1 MGMIGTFDA
10 FTTARLGIYAA
21 QHGLRVTGNN
31 ISNIN
36 TAGYTRQRIDQ
47 VSLKTGASDM
57 YRSTYDNHVGN
68 GALVTGIN
76 QIRDPYLDIR
86 YRNTSSDVGFYDT
99 MLGGLQQIAS
109 ILDEVGK
116 GENGGD
122 GLLYAELMK
131 LSTALRQLESNP
143 NKDNDN
149 LTRASAEA
157 LASLFRTYADKLD
170 TLKKNTLEGFEKD
183 ISSVNEILT
192 NIRNL
197 NESIRDNELQGDN
210 ALELRD
216 ERNRQIDALSEYMH
230 IRVEYSMEDAGA
242 GKQVEKLTIR
252 LGNSNPDPTVTTD
265 SSVLIDG
272 LFGTQVSVKMVPK
285 ANPDYDAN
293 DPNSFQYLK
302 PDNTGTNDPD
312 EAEQVYDENYILQL
326 GKLVD
331 RRGKEW
337 EGRTS
342 AYKELTQAEL
352 LKPPYNMVL
361 GEKAAFS
368 YKFTPAAGAQWADGE
383 TFEIGGKIFTIGK
396 DIPLTDANDPKAM
409 AAFLAQNL
417 GAVNPNY
424 KVSIDPNDPTNLLFT
439 ANKTGKVDPADV
451 PTINVKND
459 PDGKL
464 NFGAMNTINQGVTGK
479 APTFPAPTTTPN
491 PDGTETIV
499 SYIQSVGKYYEVTT
513 QVEHTDEVTLDDND
527 LHGSLQATRELLTE
541 AGSFATQ
548 DTVANVDE
556 NAGIKRGI
564 PFYQKSLDLLAQK
577 LATEYNKLNEGVM
590 LDQDGNEVESITGT
604 IEFLKSL
611 GVTFHEAGNSK
622 GGFGDGYYVNAD
634 GIFVGTTEHPVCVL
648 DQAQLSVNDTVQE
661 AVKKI
666 RDSGADPTFANGID
680 IDDPANEAQLAGL
693 LKDFMK
699 AHGVNSDNAEKETV
713 TLTKPIKMGGP
724 LFSNRND
731 GDDTTGITASNISVS
746 HSWSTG
752 DVRIVPKF
760 EVLFNGEVTDSTQNV
775 NVGHMLALIEKSLVY
790 NPQDLVPTAV
800 GTKLFQGSFNDMLS
814 DSVTTLGND
823 QRIQTSKLN
832 TTYTSLIDLDTSR
845 EGVSGVDLNDETMN
859 MMQYQKAYSAAC
871 RLMTAIDEAIDRLI
885 NNTGIAGR

>member
-57 YRSTYDNHVGN
+57 YRSVYDNHVGN

-86 YRNTSSDVGFYDT
+86 YRNTSSDVGYHDT
-99 MLGGLQQIAS
+99 MLDGLQQIAS

-122 GLLYAELMK
+122 GLLYAQLLD
-131 LSTALRQLESNP
+131 LSTSLRELSKNP

-157 LASLFRTYADKLD
+157 LASLFNTYADKLE
-170 TLKKNTLEGFEKD
+170 TLRKNTLEGFEKD
-183 ISSVNEILT
+183 ISTVNEILT
-192 NIRNL
+192 NIRDL

-216 ERNRQIDALSEYMH
+216 ERNRQIDKLSEYMH

-285 ANPDYDAN
+285 ANPDYDAK

-326 GKLVD
+326 GKLYD

-342 AYKELTQAEL
+342 VYQELTQQDL
-352 LKPPYNMVL
+352 VDNFGMVL
-361 GEKAAFS
+361 GKKAEF
-368 YKFTPAAGAQWADGE
+368 KFDVGAATGWKEGDVIQ
-383 TFEIGGKIFTIGK
+383 IGGKDITIGANG
-396 DIPLTDANDPKAM
+396 DIT
-409 AAFLAQNL
+409 LADM
-417 GAVNPNY
+417 G
-424 KVSIDPNDPTNLLFT
+424 DPTKLAKLVADNLNGTVPGYTITADGGTLVYTATKTGEVAAADKPAGPTFNPGTGNGTIAFT
-439 ANKTGKVDPADV
+439 AGDE
-451 PTINVKND
+451 
-459 PDGKL
+459 
-464 NFGAMNTINQGVTGK
+464 FFGVTGK
-479 APTFPAPTTTPN
+479 APKFPNPVTTNN
-491 PDGTETIV
+491 PDGTQTIV
-499 SYIQSVGKYYEVTT
+499 SYIQSAGKYYKVTT
-513 QVEHTDEVTLDDND
+513 QVEHTNEVTLDDND
-527 LHGSLQATRELLTE
+527 IHGSLQATRELLTE
-541 AGSFATQ
+541 AGAFATK

-556 NAGIKRGI
+556 NAAKKRGI
-564 PFYQKSLDLLAQK
+564 PYYQKTLDLLAQQFAK
-577 LATEYNKLNEGVM
+577 QYNQLNEGVM
-590 LDQDGNEVESITGT
+590 LDQDGNEVTSITGT
-604 IEFLKSL
+604 IEELKNM
-611 GVTFHEAGNSK
+611 GVRLNQAAGTD
-622 GGFGDGYYVNAD
+622 GGFGDGFYVKAD
-634 GIFVGTTEHPVCVL
+634 GTYMGTTAHYPNCNL
-648 DQAQLSVNDTVQE
+648 DAAQIKVTDTVDE
-661 AVKKI
+661 AYDK
-666 RDSGADPTFANGID
+666 A
-680 IDDPANEAQLAGL
+680 
-693 LKDFMK
+693 K
-699 AHGVNSDNAEKETV
+699 AHGAIAATTREEKIAALKAFIKDHGVNEDNIEKEKV
-713 TLTKPIKMGGP
+713 TLTGPIEMGGP

-731 GDDTTGITASNISVS
+731 GDDITGITAANLSVS
-746 HSWSTG
+746 HSWSIG

-760 EVLFNGEVTDSTQNV
+760 EVLFDGDVDHSTQNK
-775 NVGHMLALIEKSLVY
+775 NVDHMLAMIDKSLLY
-790 NPQDLVPTAV
+790 NPQDLVKDAV
-800 GTKLFQGSFNDMLS
+800 GTKLFEGSFNDMLS
-814 DSVTTLGND
+814 DACTIRGND
-823 QRIQTSKLN
+823 HRVQDIKLN
-832 TTYTSLIDLDTSR
+832 TSYTSLIDLDTSR

>member
-131 LSTALRQLESNP
+131 LSTALRELESNP

-285 ANPDYDAN
+285 ANPDYNAN
-293 DPNSFQYLK
+293 DPNSFKYLK
-302 PDNTGTNDPD
+302 PDNNGTNDPD

-342 AYKELTQAEL
+342 AYKELTDAEL
-352 LKPPYNMVL
+352 AGFGMVR
-361 GEKAAFS
+361 GEKAVF
-368 YKFTPAAGAQWADGE
+368 KFNVGAAAGWNDGDVIQ
-383 TFEIGGKIFTIGK
+383 IGGKDVTIGANG
-396 DIPLTDANDPKAM
+396 DIT
-409 AAFLAQNL
+409 LA
-417 GAVNPNY
+417 
-424 KVSIDPNDPTNLLFT
+424 DMNDPTKLAALVAKNLNGTVPGYTITADGATLVYTATKTGLVDT
-439 ANKTGKVDPADV
+439 ANKPAGPTFNPGTGTG
-451 PTINVKND
+451 TID
-459 PDGKL
+459 FTDGAE
-464 NFGAMNTINQGVTGK
+464 FFGVTGK
-479 APTFPAPTTTPN
+479 APTLPAPTTTDN
-491 PDGTETIV
+491 PDGTQTIV

-661 AVKKI
+661 AAKKI

>member
-143 NKDNDN
+143 DKNNDN

-285 ANPDYDAN
+285 ANPDYNAN
-293 DPNSFQYLK
+293 DPNSFKYLK
-302 PDNTGTNDPD
+302 PDNNGTNDPD

-342 AYKELTQAEL
+342 AYKELTDAEL
-352 LKPPYNMVL
+352 AGFGMVR
-361 GEKAAFS
+361 GEKAVF
-368 YKFTPAAGAQWADGE
+368 KFNVGAAAGWNDGDVIQ
-383 TFEIGGKIFTIGK
+383 IGGKDVTIGANG
-396 DIPLTDANDPKAM
+396 DIT
-409 AAFLAQNL
+409 LA
-417 GAVNPNY
+417 
-424 KVSIDPNDPTNLLFT
+424 DMNDPTKLAALVAKNLNGTVPGYTITADGGTLVYTATKTGLVDT
-439 ANKTGKVDPADV
+439 ANKPAGPTFNPGTGTG
-451 PTINVKND
+451 TID
-459 PDGKL
+459 FTDGAE
-464 NFGAMNTINQGVTGK
+464 FFGVTGK
-479 APTFPAPTTTPN
+479 APTLPAPTTTNN
-491 PDGTETIV
+491 PDGTQTIV

-577 LATEYNKLNEGVM
+577 LATEYNKLNKGVM

>member
-57 YRSTYDNHVGN
+57 YRSVYDNHVGN

-86 YRNTSSDVGFYDT
+86 YRNTSSDVGYHDT
-99 MLGGLQQIAS
+99 MLDGLQQIAS

-122 GLLYAELMK
+122 GLLYAQLLD
-131 LSTALRQLESNP
+131 LSTSLRELSKNP

-157 LASLFRTYADKLD
+157 LASLFNTYADKLE
-170 TLKKNTLEGFEKD
+170 TLRKNTLEGFEKD
-183 ISSVNEILT
+183 ISTVNEILT
-192 NIRNL
+192 NIRDL

-216 ERNRQIDALSEYMH
+216 ERNRQIDKLSEYMH

-265 SSVLIDG
+265 SSVLVDG

-326 GKLVD
+326 GKLYD

-342 AYKELTQAEL
+342 AYQELTDADL
-352 LKPPYNMVL
+352 AGFGMVR
-361 GEKAAFS
+361 GEKAS
-368 YKFTPAAGAQWADGE
+368 YSFKFTPAAGAQWADGD
-383 TFEIGGKIFTIGK
+383 TFQIGGKTFTIGK
-396 DIPLTDANDPKAM
+396 DIPLGDANDSEKM

-424 KVSIDPNDPTNLLFT
+424 TVSINKNDPANLLFT
-439 ANKTGKVDPADV
+439 AKKTGKVDAADV
-451 PTINVKND
+451 PKLNVTND

-464 NFGAMNTINQGVTGK
+464 TFGAMITINGGKDAAAPKFPDPVT
-479 APTFPAPTTTPN
+479 TNN
-491 PDGTETIV
+491 PDGTQTIV
-499 SYIQSVGKYYEVTT
+499 SYIQSAGKYYKVTT
-513 QVEHTDEVTLDDND
+513 QVEHTNEVTLDDND
-527 LHGSLQATRELLTE
+527 IHGSLQATRELLTE
-541 AGSFATQ
+541 AGAFATK

-556 NAGIKRGI
+556 NAAKKRGI
-564 PFYQKSLDLLAQK
+564 PYYQKTLDLLAQQFAK
-577 LATEYNKLNEGVM
+577 QYNQLNEGVM
-590 LDQDGNEVESITGT
+590 LDQDGNEVTSITGT
-604 IEFLKSL
+604 IEELKNM
-611 GVTFHEAGNSK
+611 GVRLNQAAGTD
-622 GGFGDGYYVNAD
+622 GGFGDGFYVKAD
-634 GIFVGTTEHPVCVL
+634 GTYMGTTAHYPNCNL
-648 DQAQLSVNDTVQE
+648 DAAQIKVTDTVDE
-661 AVKKI
+661 AYDK
-666 RDSGADPTFANGID
+666 A
-680 IDDPANEAQLAGL
+680 
-693 LKDFMK
+693 K
-699 AHGVNSDNAEKETV
+699 AHGAIAATTREEKIAALKAFIKDHGVNEDNIEKEKV
-713 TLTKPIKMGGP
+713 TLTGPIEMGGP

-731 GDDTTGITASNISVS
+731 GDDITGITAANLSVS
-746 HSWSTG
+746 HSWSIG

-760 EVLFNGEVTDSTQNV
+760 EVLFDGDVDHSTQNK
-775 NVGHMLALIEKSLVY
+775 NVDHMLAMIDKSLLY
-790 NPQDLVPTAV
+790 NPQDLVKDAV
-800 GTKLFQGSFNDMLS
+800 GTKLFEGSFNDMLS
-814 DSVTTLGND
+814 DACTIRGND
-823 QRIQTSKLN
+823 HRVQDIKLN
-832 TTYTSLIDLDTSR
+832 TSYTSLIDLDTSR

>member
-116 GENGGD
+116 GENDGD

-131 LSTALRQLESNP
+131 LSTALRELESNP

-285 ANPDYDAN
+285 ANPDFNAN

-342 AYKELTQAEL
+342 AYKELTDAEL
-352 LKPPYNMVL
+352 AGFGMVR
-361 GEKAAFS
+361 GEKAVF
-368 YKFTPAAGAQWADGE
+368 KFNVGAAAGWNDGDVIQ
-383 TFEIGGKIFTIGK
+383 IGGKDVTIGANG
-396 DIPLTDANDPKAM
+396 DIT
-409 AAFLAQNL
+409 LA
-417 GAVNPNY
+417 
-424 KVSIDPNDPTNLLFT
+424 DMNDPTKLAALVAKNLNGTVPGYTITADGGTLVYTATKTGLVDT
-439 ANKTGKVDPADV
+439 ANKPTG
-451 PTINVKND
+451 PTFNPGTGAGTID
-459 PDGKL
+459 FTDGAE
-464 NFGAMNTINQGVTGK
+464 FFGVTGK
-479 APTFPAPTTTPN
+479 APTLPAPTTTDN
-491 PDGTETIV
+491 PDGTQTIV

-577 LATEYNKLNEGVM
+577 LATEYNKLNKGVM

-680 IDDPANEAQLAGL
+680 IDAPANEAQLAGL

>member
-57 YRSTYDNHVGN
+57 YRSVYDNHVGN

-86 YRNTSSDVGFYDT
+86 YRNTSSDVGYHDT
-99 MLGGLQQIAS
+99 MLDGLQQIAS

-122 GLLYAELMK
+122 GLLYAQLLD
-131 LSTALRQLESNP
+131 LSTSLRELSKNP

-157 LASLFRTYADKLD
+157 LASLFNTYADKLE
-170 TLKKNTLEGFEKD
+170 TLRKNTLEGFEKD
-183 ISSVNEILT
+183 ISTVNEILT
-192 NIRNL
+192 NIRDL

-216 ERNRQIDALSEYMH
+216 ERNRQIDKLSEYMH

-265 SSVLIDG
+265 SSVLVDG

-326 GKLVD
+326 GKLYD

-342 AYKELTQAEL
+342 AYQELTDADL
-352 LKPPYNMVL
+352 AGFGMVR
-361 GEKAAFS
+361 GEKAS
-368 YKFTPAAGAQWADGE
+368 YSFKFTPAAGAQWADGD
-383 TFEIGGKIFTIGK
+383 TFQIGGKTFTIGK
-396 DIPLTDANDPKAM
+396 DIPLGDANDSEKM

-424 KVSIDPNDPTNLLFT
+424 TVSIDKNDPANLLFT
-439 ANKTGKVDPADV
+439 AKKTGKVDAADV
-451 PTINVKND
+451 PKLNVTND

-464 NFGAMNTINQGVTGK
+464 TFGAMITINGGKDAAAPKFPDPVT
-479 APTFPAPTTTPN
+479 TN
-491 PDGTETIV
+491 NLDGTQTIV
-499 SYIQSVGKYYEVTT
+499 SYIQSAGKYYKVTT
-513 QVEHTDEVTLDDND
+513 QVEHTNEVTLDDND
-527 LHGSLQATRELLTE
+527 IHGSLQATRELLTE
-541 AGSFATQ
+541 AGAFATK

-556 NAGIKRGI
+556 NAAKKRGI
-564 PFYQKSLDLLAQK
+564 PYYQKTLDLLAQQFAK
-577 LATEYNKLNEGVM
+577 QYNQLNEGVM
-590 LDQDGNEVESITGT
+590 LDQDGNEVTSITGT
-604 IEFLKSL
+604 IEELKNM
-611 GVTFHEAGNSK
+611 GVRLNQAAGTD
-622 GGFGDGYYVNAD
+622 GGFGDGFYVKAD
-634 GIFVGTTEHPVCVL
+634 GTYMGTTAHYPNCNL
-648 DQAQLSVNDTVQE
+648 DAAQIKVTDTVDE
-661 AVKKI
+661 AYDK
-666 RDSGADPTFANGID
+666 A
-680 IDDPANEAQLAGL
+680 
-693 LKDFMK
+693 K
-699 AHGVNSDNAEKETV
+699 AHGAIAATTREEKIAALKAFIKDHGVNEDNIEKEKV
-713 TLTKPIKMGGP
+713 TLTGPIEMGGP

-731 GDDTTGITASNISVS
+731 GDDITGITAANLSVS
-746 HSWSTG
+746 HSWSIG

-760 EVLFNGEVTDSTQNV
+760 EVLFDGDVDHSTQNK
-775 NVGHMLALIEKSLVY
+775 NVDHMLAMIDKSLLY
-790 NPQDLVPTAV
+790 NPQDLVKDAV
-800 GTKLFQGSFNDMLS
+800 GTKLFEGSFNDMLS
-814 DSVTTLGND
+814 DACTIRGND
-823 QRIQTSKLN
+823 HRVQDIKLN
-832 TTYTSLIDLDTSR
+832 TSYTSLIDLDTSR

>member
-57 YRSTYDNHVGN
+57 YRSVYDNHVGN

-86 YRNTSSDVGFYDT
+86 YRNTSSDVGYHDT
-99 MLGGLQQIAS
+99 MLDGLQQIAS

-122 GLLYAELMK
+122 GLLYAQLLD
-131 LSTALRQLESNP
+131 LSTSLRELSKNP

-157 LASLFRTYADKLD
+157 LASLFNTYADKLE
-170 TLKKNTLEGFEKD
+170 TLRKNTLEGFEKD
-183 ISSVNEILT
+183 ISTVNEILT
-192 NIRNL
+192 NIRDL

-216 ERNRQIDALSEYMH
+216 ERNRQIDKLSEYMH

-265 SSVLIDG
+265 SSVLVDG

-326 GKLVD
+326 GKLYD

-342 AYKELTQAEL
+342 AYQELTDADL
-352 LKPPYNMVL
+352 AGFGMVR
-361 GEKAAFS
+361 GEKAS
-368 YKFTPAAGAQWADGE
+368 YSFKFTPAAGAQWADGD
-383 TFEIGGKIFTIGK
+383 TFQIGGKTFTIGK
-396 DIPLTDANDPKAM
+396 DIPLGDANDSEKM

-424 KVSIDPNDPTNLLFT
+424 TVSIDKNDPANLLFT
-439 ANKTGKVDPADV
+439 AKKTGKVDAADV
-451 PTINVKND
+451 PKLNVTND

-464 NFGAMNTINQGVTGK
+464 TFGAMITINGGKDAAAPKFPDPVT
-479 APTFPAPTTTPN
+479 TNN
-491 PDGTETIV
+491 PDGTQTIV
-499 SYIQSVGKYYEVTT
+499 SYIQSAGKYYKVTT
-513 QVEHTDEVTLDDND
+513 QVEHTNEVTLDDND
-527 LHGSLQATRELLTE
+527 IHGSL
-541 AGSFATQ
+541 
-548 DTVANVDE
+548 
-556 NAGIKRGI
+556 
-564 PFYQKSLDLLAQK
+564 
-577 LATEYNKLNEGVM
+577 
-590 LDQDGNEVESITGT
+590 
-604 IEFLKSL
+604 
-611 GVTFHEAGNSK
+611 
-622 GGFGDGYYVNAD
+622 
-634 GIFVGTTEHPVCVL
+634 
-648 DQAQLSVNDTVQE
+648 
-661 AVKKI
+661 
-666 RDSGADPTFANGID
+666 
-680 IDDPANEAQLAGL
+680 
-693 LKDFMK
+693 
-699 AHGVNSDNAEKETV
+699 
-713 TLTKPIKMGGP
+713 
-724 LFSNRND
+724 
-731 GDDTTGITASNISVS
+731 
-746 HSWSTG
+746 
-752 DVRIVPKF
+752 
-760 EVLFNGEVTDSTQNV
+760 
-775 NVGHMLALIEKSLVY
+775 
-790 NPQDLVPTAV
+790 
-800 GTKLFQGSFNDMLS
+800 
-814 DSVTTLGND
+814 
-823 QRIQTSKLN
+823 
-832 TTYTSLIDLDTSR
+832 
-845 EGVSGVDLNDETMN
+845 
-859 MMQYQKAYSAAC
+859 
-871 RLMTAIDEAIDRLI
+871 
-885 NNTGIAGR
+885 

>member
-143 NKDNDN
+143 DKNNDN

-285 ANPDYDAN
+285 ANPDYNAN
-293 DPNSFQYLK
+293 DPNSFKYLK
-302 PDNTGTNDPD
+302 PDNNGTNDPD

-342 AYKELTQAEL
+342 AYKELTDAEL
-352 LKPPYNMVL
+352 AGFGMVR
-361 GEKAAFS
+361 GEKAVF
-368 YKFTPAAGAQWADGE
+368 KFNVGAAAGWNDGDVIQ
-383 TFEIGGKIFTIGK
+383 IGGKDVTIGANG
-396 DIPLTDANDPKAM
+396 DIT
-409 AAFLAQNL
+409 LA
-417 GAVNPNY
+417 
-424 KVSIDPNDPTNLLFT
+424 DMNDPTKLAALVAKNLNGTVPGYTITADGATLVYTATKTGLVDT
-439 ANKTGKVDPADV
+439 ANKPAGPTFNPGTGTG
-451 PTINVKND
+451 TID
-459 PDGKL
+459 FTDGAE
-464 NFGAMNTINQGVTGK
+464 FFGVTGK
-479 APTFPAPTTTPN
+479 APTLPAPTTTNN
-491 PDGTETIV
+491 PDGTQTIV

-661 AVKKI
+661 AAKKI

>member
-285 ANPDYDAN
+285 ANPDYDAK

-352 LKPPYNMVL
+352 LNPPYNMVL
-361 GEKAAFS
+361 GQKAVF
-368 YKFTPAAGAQWADGE
+368 KFNVGPAAGWKEGDVIQ
-383 TFEIGGKIFTIGK
+383 IGGKDVTIGANG
-396 DIPLTDANDPKAM
+396 DIT
-409 AAFLAQNL
+409 LA
-417 GAVNPNY
+417 
-424 KVSIDPNDPTNLLFT
+424 DMNDPTKLAALVAKNLNGTVPGYTITADGGTLVYT
-439 ANKTGKVDPADV
+439 ATKTGLVDAANKPVRPTFNPGTGAG
-451 PTINVKND
+451 TID
-459 PDGKL
+459 FTDGAE
-464 NFGAMNTINQGVTGK
+464 FFGVTGK
-479 APTFPAPTTTPN
+479 APTLPAPTTTNN
-491 PDGTETIV
+491 PDGTQTIV

-577 LATEYNKLNEGVM
+577 LATEYNKLNKGVM

>member
-116 GENGGD
+116 GENDGD

-131 LSTALRQLESNP
+131 LSTALRELESNP

-285 ANPDYDAN
+285 ANPNYNAN

-342 AYKELTQAEL
+342 AYKELTQQDL
-352 LKPPYNMVL
+352 VDNFGMVL
-361 GEKAAFS
+361 GKKAEF
-368 YKFTPAAGAQWADGE
+368 KFDVGAATGWKEGDVIQ
-383 TFEIGGKIFTIGK
+383 IGGKDITIGANG
-396 DIPLTDANDPKAM
+396 DIT
-409 AAFLAQNL
+409 LADM
-417 GAVNPNY
+417 G
-424 KVSIDPNDPTNLLFT
+424 DPTKLAKLVADNLNGTVPGYTITADGGTLVYTATKTGEVAAADKPAGPTFNPGTGNGTIAFT
-439 ANKTGKVDPADV
+439 AGDE
-451 PTINVKND
+451 
-459 PDGKL
+459 
-464 NFGAMNTINQGVTGK
+464 FFGVTGK

-661 AVKKI
+661 AAKKI
-666 RDSGADPTFANGID
+666 RNSGADPTFANGID

>member
-131 LSTALRQLESNP
+131 LSTALRELESNP

-285 ANPDYDAN
+285 ANPDYDAK

-352 LKPPYNMVL
+352 LNPPYNMVL
-361 GEKAAFS
+361 GQKAVF
-368 YKFTPAAGAQWADGE
+368 KFNVGPAAGWKEGDVIQ
-383 TFEIGGKIFTIGK
+383 IGGKDVTIGANG
-396 DIPLTDANDPKAM
+396 DIT
-409 AAFLAQNL
+409 LA
-417 GAVNPNY
+417 
-424 KVSIDPNDPTNLLFT
+424 DMNDPTKLAALVAKNLNGTVPGYTITADGGTLVYT
-439 ANKTGKVDPADV
+439 ATKTGLVDAANKPVGPTFNPGTGAG
-451 PTINVKND
+451 TID
-459 PDGKL
+459 FTDGAE
-464 NFGAMNTINQGVTGK
+464 FFGVTGK
-479 APTFPAPTTTPN
+479 APTLPAPTTTNN
-491 PDGTETIV
+491 PDGTQTIV

-577 LATEYNKLNEGVM
+577 LATEYNKLNKGVM

>member
-131 LSTALRQLESNP
+131 LSTALRELESNP

-285 ANPDYDAN
+285 ANPDYNAN
-293 DPNSFQYLK
+293 DPNSFKYLK
-302 PDNTGTNDPD
+302 PDNNGTNDPD

-342 AYKELTQAEL
+342 AYKELTDAEL
-352 LKPPYNMVL
+352 AGFGMVR
-361 GEKAAFS
+361 GEKAVF
-368 YKFTPAAGAQWADGE
+368 KFNVGAAAGWNDGDVIQ
-383 TFEIGGKIFTIGK
+383 IGGKDVTIGANG
-396 DIPLTDANDPKAM
+396 DIT
-409 AAFLAQNL
+409 LA
-417 GAVNPNY
+417 
-424 KVSIDPNDPTNLLFT
+424 DMNDPTKLAALVAKNLNGTVPGYTITADGATLVYTATKTGLVDT
-439 ANKTGKVDPADV
+439 ANKPAGPTFNPGTGTG
-451 PTINVKND
+451 TID
-459 PDGKL
+459 FTDGAE
-464 NFGAMNTINQGVTGK
+464 FFGVTGK
-479 APTFPAPTTTPN
+479 APTLPAPTTTDN
-491 PDGTETIV
+491 PDGTQTIV

-513 QVEHTDEVTLDDND
+513 QVKHTDEVTLDDND

-661 AVKKI
+661 AAKKI